1 MKNVKVQIANVQPQG
16 VAYICLI
23 FCKFQ
28 PGVAYKS
35 AAYKKSVYCLFIYFS
50 TK

>member
-1 MKNVKVQIANVQPQG
+1 MFFTFG
-16 VAYICLI
+16 LI

-35 AAYKKSVYCLFIYFS
+35 VAYEKRRLLKLKSQFIFVGPANYNWNF
-50 TK
+50 